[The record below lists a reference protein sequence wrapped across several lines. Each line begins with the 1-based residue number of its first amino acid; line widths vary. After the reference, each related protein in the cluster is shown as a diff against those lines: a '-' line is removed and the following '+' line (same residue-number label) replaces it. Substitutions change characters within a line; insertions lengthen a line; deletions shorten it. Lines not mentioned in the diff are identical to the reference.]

1 MKPAL
6 PRGHSQAANLPA
18 MPLTLY
24 NKGPSSY
31 EPTASSGSRSLVPR
45 AIQLQPK

>member
-6 PRGHSQAANLPA
+6 PRGRSQAANLPA

-24 NKGPSSY
+24 SEGPSS
-31 EPTASSGSRSLVPR
+31 
-45 AIQLQPK
+45 